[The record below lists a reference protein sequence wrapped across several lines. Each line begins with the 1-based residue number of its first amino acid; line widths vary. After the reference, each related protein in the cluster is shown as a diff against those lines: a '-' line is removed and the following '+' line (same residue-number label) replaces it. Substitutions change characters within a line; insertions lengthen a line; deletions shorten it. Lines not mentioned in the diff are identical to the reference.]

1 MIKNSSIEIN
11 GKSLYVETGRIAK
24 QANGSAVVTLGET
37 VVLVTAV
44 STDQIREGKQAN
56 GSAVVTLGET
66 VVLVTAVSTDQI
78 REGIDFLPLTVEYQE
93 MSYAGGRIPG
103 NFFRRDMG
111 RPGEKETLT
120 SRLIDRP
127 LRPLFPDNYYFET
140 QVIAT
145 VLSTD
150 KENEAD
156 VLAMLG
162 ASTALEISDIPFAG
176 PIAGVR
182 VGRVD
187 GKFIANP
194 TLSQQVESDINLIV
208 ACNRSGI
215 SMVES
220 GSLFVSESDMIE
232 AIFFGHEAMQPML
245 DMQEE
250 LKNEIGKPKRVIPAG
265 TVNEELRKKV
275 SEMGAPLLQD
285 VVTTADKMLRQEKGR
300 QVRNKIQDA
309 LKETYADMGSEIR
322 EAVHALEKKMV
333 RQMILEEGKR
343 IDGRSFTEVR
353 PIECVVGLLPRVH
366 GSALFTRGETQ
377 GMVLTTLGTEKDEQ
391 RMESIYGD
399 HFRSFILHY
408 NFPPYSVG
416 EAKRLSGP
424 GRREIGH
431 GALARRAL
439 IPVLPQ
445 KEDFKYSI
453 RVVSEI
459 LESNGSSSMAS
470 VCGGSLSLMDAGVP
484 IKEVLTDI
492 IGDEDH
498 YGDMDFKVTG
508 TRDGITALQMDIKI
522 EGITREVVEQ
532 ALDQAKEGRVF
543 ILDEMNKA
551 ISKSRDQ
558 VSEYAPIISTIK
570 IKPEK
575 VRVLIGPGGK
585 TIREITN
592 TSGARIDVDD
602 EGTVTISAADGEC
615 SDAAI
620 RMVNE
625 IIQEAE
631 VDKLY
636 MGKVVKIMD
645 FGAFVEIFP
654 GTDGLVHI
662 SQLARERVEKVTD
675 VLKEGDEVLVKV
687 LEVDNNGKIRL
698 SRKAALSESL
708 DNVS

>member
-1 MIKNSSIEIN
+1 MIKELKIDINSL
-11 GKSLYVETGRIAK
+11 SLHMETGRIAT
-24 QANGSAVVTLGET
+24 QANGSVVVTSGET

-44 STDQIREGKQAN
+44 STNE
-56 GSAVVTLGET
+56 
-66 VVLVTAVSTDQI
+66 I

-93 MSYAGGRIPG
+93 MSYAGGQIPG
-103 NFFRRDMG
+103 NFFRRNMG
-111 RPGEKETLT
+111 RPSEKETLT

-127 LRPLFPDNYYFET
+127 LRPLFPENYHYET

-145 VLSTD
+145 VLSID

-156 VLAMLG
+156 MLAIIG
-162 ASTALEISDIPFAG
+162 ASAALELSNIPFLG

-182 VGRVD
+182 VGRVE
-187 GKFIANP
+187 GNYITNP
-194 TLSQQVESDINLIV
+194 TLSQQAESDINLIV
-208 ACNRSGI
+208 AGNRSGVV
-215 SMVES
+215 MVE
-220 GSLFVSESDMIE
+220 GGGLFISESEMVE
-232 AIFFGHEAMQPML
+232 AIFYGQEALQPIL

-250 LKNEIGKPKRVIPAG
+250 LKIGIGKPKRTISPVPID
-265 TVNEELRKKV
+265 EELQKKITEIGTPLIGEV
-275 SEMGAPLLQD
+275 INTSE
-285 VVTTADKMLRQEKGR
+285 KMLRQKKAKE
-300 QVRNKIQDA
+300 A
-309 LKETYADMGSEIR
+309 LDSILSSLPETYEGKESEAK

-353 PIECVVGLLPRVH
+353 PIECLVGILPRVH
-366 GSALFTRGETQ
+366 GSALFTRGDTQ
-377 GMVLTTLGTEKDEQ
+377 AMVLTTLGTERDEQ
-391 RMESIYGD
+391 KIESIYGE

-416 EAKRLSGP
+416 EAKRLGGP

-439 IPVLPQ
+439 LPVMPK
-445 KEDFKYSI
+445 KEDFEYCI

-470 VCGGSLSLMDAGVP
+470 VCGGCLSLMDAGVP
-484 IKEVLTDI
+484 IKEPVAGVAMGLVSDGNKVAVLTDI

-508 TRDGITALQMDIKI
+508 THSGITAMQMDIKI
-522 EGITREVVEQ
+522 DGVTKEVMQ
-532 ALDQAKEGRVF
+532 KALEQAKEARLF
-543 ILDEMNKA
+543 ILDKMIEV
-551 ISKSRDQ
+551 ISKPREQISK
-558 VSEYAPIISTIK
+558 YAPVITTIQ

-575 VRVLIGPGGK
+575 VKLLIGPGGK
-585 TIREITN
+585 TIKGITSV
-592 TSGARIDVDD
+592 SGAKINVDD
-602 EGTVTISAADGEC
+602 EGKVTIASAEKESVETAEKM
-615 SDAAI
+615 I
-620 RMVNE
+620 KE
-625 IIQEAE
+625 IAQEAE

-662 SQLARERVEKVTD
+662 SQLERKRVDKVSD

-687 LEVDNNGKIRL
+687 LDVDENGKIRL
-698 SRKAALSESL
+698 SRKAALDESL

>member
-11 GKSLYVETGRIAK
+11 GKSLSVETGRIAK

-44 STDQIREGKQAN
+44 STDE
-56 GSAVVTLGET
+56 
-66 VVLVTAVSTDQI
+66 I

-111 RPGEKETLT
+111 RPGETETLT

-127 LRPLFPDNYYFET
+127 LRPLFPDNYHYET

-187 GKFIANP
+187 GRFIANP

-215 SMVES
+215 IMVES

-245 DMQEE
+245 DMQEQ
-250 LKNEIGKPKRVIPAG
+250 LKNEIGKAKRVIPPE

-285 VVTTADKMLRQEKGR
+285 VITTADKMLRQEKGR
-300 QVRNKIQDA
+300 QVLNKIQDA
-309 LKETYADMGSEIR
+309 LNETYQGMESEIR
-322 EAVHALEKKMV
+322 EAVHAQEKKMV

-377 GMVLTTLGTEKDEQ
+377 AMVLTTLGTERDEQ

-416 EAKRLSGP
+416 EAKRLGGP

-439 IPVLPQ
+439 IPVLP
-445 KEDFKYSI
+445 KNEDFKYSI

-470 VCGGSLSLMDAGVP
+470 VCGGCLSLMDAGVP
-484 IKEVLTDI
+484 VKEAVAGVAMGLVSDGNKVAVLTDI

-508 TRDGITALQMDIKI
+508 TRGGITALQMDIKI
-522 EGITREVVEQ
+522 QGITREVLEQ
-532 ALDQAKEGRVF
+532 ALDQAKEGRIF

-558 VSEYAPIISTIK
+558 ISEYAPIISTLK

-592 TSGARIDVDD
+592 ASGARIDVDD
-602 EGTVTISAADGEC
+602 EGTVTVSSADREI

-620 RMVNE
+620 RMINE

-675 VLKEGDEVLVKV
+675 VLNEGDEVLVKV
-687 LEVDNNGKIRL
+687 LEVDSNGKIRL
-698 SRKAALSESL
+698 SRKAALGESL

>member
-11 GKSLYVETGRIAK
+11 GKSLHVETGRIA
-24 QANGSAVVTLGET
+24 
-37 VVLVTAV
+37 
-44 STDQIREGKQAN
+44 KQAN

-111 RPGEKETLT
+111 RPGESETLT

-127 LRPLFPDNYYFET
+127 LRPLFPDNYYYET

-187 GKFIANP
+187 GRFIANP
-194 TLSQQVESDINLIV
+194 TLSEQVESDINLIV

-215 SMVES
+215 TMVES

-250 LKNEIGKPKRVIPAG
+250 LKNEIGKPKRVIATE

-275 SEMGAPLLQD
+275 SEMGTPLLQD

-300 QVRNKIQDA
+300 QVHNKIQDA
-309 LKETYADMGSEIR
+309 LNETYEDMESEIS

-377 GMVLTTLGTEKDEQ
+377 AMVLTTLGTEKDEQ

-439 IPVLPQ
+439 VPVLPQ
-445 KEDFKYSI
+445 NEDFKYSI

-470 VCGGSLSLMDAGVP
+470 VCGGCLSLMDAGVP
-484 IKEVLTDI
+484 IKEPVAGVAMGLVSDGNKVVVLTDI

-522 EGITREVVEQ
+522 EGISREVLEE
-532 ALDQAKEGRVF
+532 ALDQAKEGRIF

-551 ISKSRDQ
+551 ISKSRDKI
-558 VSEYAPIISTIK
+558 SEYAPIINTIK

-602 EGTVTISAADGEC
+602 EGTVTVASADREI

-620 RMVNE
+620 KMINE

-675 VLKEGDEVLVKV
+675 VLNEGDEVLVKV

-698 SRKAALSESL
+698 SRKAALGESL

>member
-1 MIKNSSIEIN
+1 MITKELKIDID
-11 GKSLYVETGRIAK
+11 GLPLHMETGRMAT
-24 QANGSAVVTLGET
+24 QASGSVVVTSGET

-44 STDQIREGKQAN
+44 STNE
-56 GSAVVTLGET
+56 V
-66 VVLVTAVSTDQI
+66 

-103 NFFRRDMG
+103 NFFRRNMG

-127 LRPLFPDNYYFET
+127 LRPLFPENYHYET

-145 VLSTD
+145 VLSVD

-156 VLAMLG
+156 MLAIIG
-162 ASTALEISDIPFAG
+162 ASAALELSDIPFLG

-182 VGRVD
+182 VGRVG
-187 GKFIANP
+187 GKFITNP
-194 TLSQQVESDINLIV
+194 TLSQQGESDINLIV
-208 ACNRSGI
+208 GGNRSGVV
-215 SMVES
+215 MVE
-220 GSLFVSESDMIE
+220 GGGLFIPEPEMVE
-232 AIFFGHEAMQPML
+232 AIFYGQEALQPIL

-250 LKNEIGKPKRVIPAG
+250 LKIGVGKPKRTIPP
-265 TVNEELRKKV
+265 VPIDEELQKKIT
-275 SEMGAPLLQD
+275 EIGTPLFGE
-285 VVTTADKMLRQEKGR
+285 VVNTPEKMLRQQKAKE
-300 QVRNKIQDA
+300 A
-309 LKETYADMGSEIR
+309 LDSILSSLPETYEGKESEAK
-322 EAVHALEKKMV
+322 EAVYALEKKMI

-353 PIECVVGLLPRVH
+353 PIECLVGILPRVH
-366 GSALFTRGETQ
+366 GSALFTRGDTQ
-377 GMVLTTLGTEKDEQ
+377 SMVLTTLGTGRDEQ
-391 RMESIYGD
+391 RIESIYGE

-416 EAKRLSGP
+416 EAKRLGGP

-439 IPVLPQ
+439 LPVMPK
-445 KEDFKYSI
+445 KEDFEYCI

-470 VCGGSLSLMDAGVP
+470 VCGGCLSLMDAGVP
-484 IKEVLTDI
+484 IKEPVAGVAMGLVSDGDKVAVLTDI

-508 TRDGITALQMDIKI
+508 TRSGITAMQMDIKI
-522 EGITREVVEQ
+522 DGLTVEVMQ
-532 ALDQAKEGRVF
+532 KALEQAKEARLF
-543 ILDEMNKA
+543 ILDKMIEV
-551 ISKSRDQ
+551 ISKPREQISK
-558 VSEYAPIISTIK
+558 YAPVITTIQ

-575 VRVLIGPGGK
+575 VKFLIGPGGK
-585 TIREITN
+585 TIKEITSV
-592 TSGARIDVDD
+592 SGAKIDVDD
-602 EGTVTISAADGEC
+602 EGKVTIASAEKENVETAEKM
-615 SDAAI
+615 I
-620 RMVNE
+620 KE
-625 IIQEAE
+625 IAQEAE
-631 VDKLY
+631 VGKLY

-662 SQLARERVEKVTD
+662 SQLERKRVDKVTD

-687 LEVDNNGKIRL
+687 LDVDEKGKIRL
-698 SRKAALSESL
+698 SRKAALDESL
-708 DNVS
+708 DNV